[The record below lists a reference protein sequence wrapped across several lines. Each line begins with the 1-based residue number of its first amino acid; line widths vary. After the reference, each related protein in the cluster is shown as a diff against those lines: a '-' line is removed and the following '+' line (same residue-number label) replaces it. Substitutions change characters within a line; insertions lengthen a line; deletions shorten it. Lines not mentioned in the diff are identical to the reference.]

1 MVENE
6 APYEILSENMYLDRN
21 QKIIGFS
28 GKVILNQG
36 PLMMSADQ
44 IELFFSETLTR
55 EGFQEMK
62 ALGNVRLENSNSIS
76 ATGNIASYSVN
87 GREMILTGNVLL
99 TNEMSMIKGNK
110 LILNIDT
117 GKIEIFNDE
126 LNQERVK
133 GILVEENKKIDN

>member
-36 PLMMSADQ
+36 PLIMLADQ

-133 GILVEENKKIDN
+133 GILVEENETI

>member
-1 MVENE
+1 
-6 APYEILSENMYLDRN
+6 MYLDRA
-21 QKIIGFS
+21 QKIIAFS
-28 GKVILNQG
+28 GKVNLNQG
-36 PLMMSADQ
+36 PLLMLADQ
-44 IELFFSETLTR
+44 IELLFSETITR
-55 EGFQEMK
+55 EDFQEMK
-62 ALGNVRLENSNSIS
+62 AIGNVRLENSNSLS

-133 GILVEENKKIDN
+133 GILVEENEKIDN

>member
-1 MVENE
+1 MDAVAFMVIEVLT
-6 APYEILSENMYLDRN
+6 LSRG
-21 QKIIGFS
+21 IPS
-28 GKVILNQG
+28 
-36 PLMMSADQ
+36 
-44 IELFFSETLTR
+44 
-55 EGFQEMK
+55 
-62 ALGNVRLENSNSIS
+62 NSNSIS
-76 ATGNIASYSVN
+76 ATGNIASFSVN

-133 GILVEENKKIDN
+133 GILVEEKE

>member
-1 MVENE
+1 
-6 APYEILSENMYLDRN
+6 
-21 QKIIGFS
+21 
-28 GKVILNQG
+28 
-36 PLMMSADQ
+36 MMSADQ

-117 GKIEIFNDE
+117 GKIEIFNDD

-133 GILVEENKKIDN
+133 GILVEENE

>member
-1 MVENE
+1 M
-6 APYEILSENMYLDRN
+6 
-21 QKIIGFS
+21 IIR
-28 GKVILNQG
+28 G
-36 PLMMSADQ
+36 P
-44 IELFFSETLTR
+44 
-55 EGFQEMK
+55 
-62 ALGNVRLENSNSIS
+62 N
-76 ATGNIASYSVN
+76 NIASYSVN

-133 GILVEENKKIDN
+133 GILVEENE

>member
-1 MVENE
+1 MN
-6 APYEILSENMYLDRN
+6 LDRN

-36 PLMMSADQ
+36 PQMMSADQ

-133 GILVEENKKIDN
+133 GILVEENE

>member
-1 MVENE
+1 
-6 APYEILSENMYLDRN
+6 MYLDRN

-36 PLMMSADQ
+36 PLIMLADQ

-133 GILVEENKKIDN
+133 GILVEENE